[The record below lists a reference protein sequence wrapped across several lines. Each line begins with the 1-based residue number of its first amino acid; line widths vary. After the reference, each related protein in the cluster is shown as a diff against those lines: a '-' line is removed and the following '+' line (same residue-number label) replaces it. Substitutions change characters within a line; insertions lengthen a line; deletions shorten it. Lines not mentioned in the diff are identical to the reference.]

1 MHYVI
6 TQNIKEKKMPVL
18 RMSFLQ
24 KVRSLSLHLKN
35 IVGFSSCIPKKM
47 KLFIWLNNYAYII

>member
-1 MHYVI
+1 
-6 TQNIKEKKMPVL
+6 MPVL

-24 KVRSLSLHLKN
+24 KVRSLSLHLKI